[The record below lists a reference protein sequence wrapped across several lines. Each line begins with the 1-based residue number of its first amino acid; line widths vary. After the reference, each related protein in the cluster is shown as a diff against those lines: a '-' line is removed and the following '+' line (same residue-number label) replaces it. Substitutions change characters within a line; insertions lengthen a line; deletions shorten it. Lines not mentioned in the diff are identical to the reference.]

1 MMNLAQML
9 RFLDGEI
16 SGLQARMS
24 SYGNSAQAA
33 KLVMLKDIRALVASL
48 SENRRASA

>member
-1 MMNLAQML
+1 MTNLPQIL

-16 SGLQARMS
+16 TGLQARMS

-33 KLVMLKDIRALVASL
+33 KLTMLKDIRALVASL
-48 SENRRASA
+48 DDRRASA

>member
-1 MMNLAQML
+1 MTNLTQML

-33 KLVMLKDIRALVASL
+33 KLTMLKDIRTLVASIDD
-48 SENRRASA
+48 RRASA

>member
-1 MMNLAQML
+1 MTNLAQML

-33 KLVMLKDIRALVASL
+33 KLSMLKDIRALVASL
-48 SENRRASA
+48 DDRRTSA

>member
-1 MMNLAQML
+1 MQNIGKML

-16 SGLQARMS
+16 AGLQARMS
-24 SYGNSAQAA
+24 SYGNAAQEA

-48 SENRRASA
+48 DDRRASA

>member
-1 MMNLAQML
+1 MTSLQSML

-16 SGLQARMS
+16 TGLQARMS
-24 SYGNSAQAA
+24 SCGNSAQAA
-33 KLVMLKDIRALVASL
+33 KLAMLKDIRSLVDSL

>member
-1 MMNLAQML
+1 MTNIQTML

-24 SYGNSAQAA
+24 TYGNAAQAA
-33 KLVMLKDIRALVASL
+33 KLAMLKDIRALIASL
-48 SENRRASA
+48 DDRRASA

>member
-1 MMNLAQML
+1 MQTIPTML

-16 SGLQARMS
+16 VGLQARMA
-24 SYGNSAQAA
+24 SYGNAAQAA

>member
-1 MMNLAQML
+1 MQNIGSML

-33 KLVMLKDIRALVASL
+33 KLAMLKDIRALVASL
-48 SENRRASA
+48 DDRRASA

>member
-1 MMNLAQML
+1 MTNLQKML

-24 SYGNSAQAA
+24 SYGNSAQTA
-33 KLVMLKDIRALVASL
+33 KLAMLKDIRALVASL
-48 SENRRASA
+48 DDRRASA

>member
-1 MMNLAQML
+1 MTNLQKML

-33 KLVMLKDIRALVASL
+33 KLTMLKDIRALVASL
-48 SENRRASA
+48 DDRRASA